1 MASST
6 VIKTTYRI
14 FIHHAGEGPEE
25 SKLTLVE
32 IWFDHFDDSAYRMG
46 NGFQGVHMPI
56 FIHNLR
62 AGFATNS
69 SSSHS
74 VVLIPE
80 DMVGKFEPINETETA
95 FGETEFRLVS
105 TEDKMRYL
113 AALLLGG
120 GCDQKKLVE
129 IFTPHLSNIAE
140 LVAST
145 ETDDDEQYN
154 YGYGNFYVSG
164 NSQISHPADPLHPA
178 YVHTLINLFQSN
190 RIVVVGG
197 RDDSANYPFVM
208 HGCEEEELFE
218 TLKSSYNN
226 SVREEGNH
234 ITIFDKRTGNK
245 VRMSVKDEPYLKS
258 SVPELVDL
266 KITDYCAA
274 GCKFCYQSSTEAG
287 KHASMKTLRSTIN
300 LLAKMKV
307 FEIAIGG
314 GEPTDHPDFVEILK
328 EIAGHEMVA
337 NFTTL
342 SDRWLADPAKLQAVQ
357 TYVKAIGVSCSS
369 AKGLALVEEINA
381 TVNPGWQR
389 VKVMAQHVVGAQPLW
404 VTAEFINAA
413 LSKKIPILLLGYK
426 NVGFGK
432 EFTRHDE
439 GQDVAF
445 FLKMAVSSFKDASVS
460 VDTALLDQHPSIPS
474 LLGAPIALTTSPEG
488 KFSCYIDAVTKRMAA
503 SSYVEPTLMEPL
515 QTSVEGFKKAY
526 AKY

>member
-1 MASST
+1 
-6 VIKTTYRI
+6 
-14 FIHHAGEGPEE
+14 
-25 SKLTLVE
+25 
-32 IWFDHFDDSAYRMG
+32 
-46 NGFQGVHMPI
+46 MPI

-80 DMVGKFEPINETETA
+80 DMVGKFEPINADEIT
-95 FGETEFRLVS
+95 FGSNEFRLVS

-113 AALLLGG
+113 AAQLMSSAT
-120 GCDQKKLVE
+120 DKKKLIK
-129 IFTPHLSNIAE
+129 IFEPHVSNIAE

-145 ETDDDEQYN
+145 EPEDDEDAYN
-154 YGYGNFYVSG
+154 YGYGNFYVEG
-164 NSQISHPADPLHPA
+164 NSQITHPADPLHPA
-178 YVHTLINLFQSN
+178 YVRTLTELFQSD

-208 HGCEEEELFE
+208 QGCEEEALFE
-218 TLKSSYNN
+218 TLKASYNTI
-226 SVREEGNH
+226 VRTEGEH
-234 ITIFDKRTGNK
+234 ITIFDKVNGNK
-245 VRMSVKDEPYLKS
+245 VRMSVKDVPYLKS

-274 GCKFCYQSSTEAG
+274 GCNFCYQSSTEAG
-287 KHASMKTLRSTIN
+287 KHADMKTLKRAVS
-300 LLAKMKV
+300 LLADMKV

-314 GEPTDHPDFVEILK
+314 GEPTDHPEFVEILK
-328 EIAGHEMVA
+328 MIHDKEMVA

-342 SDRWLADPAKLQAVQ
+342 SNRWLADANKLAAVQ
-357 TYVKAIGVSCSS
+357 GMVKSIGVSCSS
-369 AKGLALVEEINA
+369 AKALSLVEEINA
-381 TVNPGWQR
+381 VVNPGWTR

-413 LSKKIPILLLGYK
+413 LAKKIPILLLGYK

-432 EFTRHDE
+432 DFTRHDE

-460 VDTALLDQHPSIPS
+460 VDTALLDQYPTIPK
-474 LLGAPIALTTSPEG
+474 LLDAPLSLTTSPEG
-488 KFSCYIDAVTKRMAA
+488 KFSCYIDAVTGQMAA
-503 SSYVEPTLMEPL
+503 SSYVEPGQMEPF
-515 QTSVEGFKKAY
+515 QTTIKGFKKAY
-526 AKY
+526 ARY